1 MLLSI
6 FNILAAK
13 CLPLKYWSG
22 QPSAR
27 RNITRG
33 TDIEN
38 QDQQENYQE
47 FLLSLV
53 CLRLGLFEV
62 FFADLFGVSNS
73 SWVFQIFIIWITFVF
88 NVFGSFMK
96 LTSLRQVKFFMPLS
110 FRKQYPYSRAVI
122 DCTEYFL
129 QRPISHQTSGSYIQY
144 T

>member
-53 CLRLGLFEV
+53 CLRLGLFE
-62 FFADLFGVSNS
+62 FFLLIFLEYQIVVGFSRFLLFG
-73 SWVFQIFIIWITFVF
+73 
-88 NVFGSFMK
+88 
-96 LTSLRQVKFFMPLS
+96 
-110 FRKQYPYSRAVI
+110 
-122 DCTEYFL
+122 
-129 QRPISHQTSGSYIQY
+129 
-144 T
+144 